1 MPTTDGYNGAYTGP
15 EIDAGIARANQAITV
30 ENSGEVSMSETLGS
44 GPYTIEFTEEAGS
57 GGGSLPDGSAGQIL
71 GYVEDNVVGP
81 IMSKRD
87 LLSDETAEMYR
98 LSGEEAV
105 PNDVLN
111 QIYVMIQMMQVKKAY
126 VSVSVQLSDGTP
138 VGGVQLSNTIKTL
151 DGDIVYT
158 DSAGKASGYV
168 DEGTIVLSIY
178 NCIDVAGNVTM
189 HDIVAGNFYN
199 ATIVAIQQEETD
211 ITSTG
216 IWRFSSALPFTKMDV
231 TGVGGG
237 GGASFAGGG
246 GGHVSTALSIDI
258 APTDFL
264 RITIGAG
271 GNVANQAGQGGN
283 TQVLKN
289 GVEILKALGGG
300 GASQGSHGLGNGKG
314 GDGYNG
320 STPGTN
326 GTAGSGFKFDDPSK
340 GLAGGG
346 GGGGSNASFNSPTSG
361 GSPFGASGAYRPSH
375 PATIP
380 TGPGGG
386 GGGGNLGDSSYSPSA
401 GASGR
406 VYIRLKT
413 EDA

>member
-1 MPTTDGYNGAYTGP
+1 
-15 EIDAGIARANQAITV
+15 
-30 ENSGEVSMSETLGS
+30 
-44 GPYTIEFTEEAGS
+44 
-57 GGGSLPDGSAGQIL
+57 
-71 GYVEDNVVGP
+71 
-81 IMSKRD
+81 
-87 LLSDETAEMYR
+87 
-98 LSGEEAV
+98 
-105 PNDVLN
+105 
-111 QIYVMIQMMQVKKAY
+111 MMQVKKAY

-168 DEGTIVLSIY
+168 DEGTIVLSTL
-178 NCIDVAGNVTM
+178 NCIDVAGNATM

-264 RITIGAG
+264 RITIGAEG
-271 GNVANQAGQGGN
+271 TANQAGQGGN

-346 GGGGSNASFNSPTSG
+346 GGGGSNARLTANIRWVTFWRIRSF
-361 GSPFGASGAYRPSH
+361 
-375 PATIP
+375 IDQVIQQQP

-386 GGGGNLGDSSYSPSA
+386 GGGG
-401 GASGR
+401 
-406 VYIRLKT
+406 IW
-413 EDA
+413 